1 MIGFSG
7 CIGALRENTCCLALY
22 STIIGVVLLAEI
34 SVLAALF
41 MSRDWLTQEVFAR
54 LDETV
59 IVSYYALVFEANILF
74 FLNLRA
80 SFLILLLSKCFWK
93 TFDELSSQ
101 SSHCFQKTAGH
112 LFWVLYSWLIFR
124 LFYTEKTLTF
134 KPLSTGCRCHSSAA
148 ACAHLRIGKEIFIS
162 ISPLKLFILL
172 KQVVCRFLAVSIR
185 HKVKMVQ
192 WMWTVATEP
201 GVLEGL
207 VFKLFT
213 AYFLQWQLKI
223 NQSLATAFFF
233 ILF

>member
-80 SFLILLLSKCFWK
+80 SFLIFLLSKCF
-93 TFDELSSQ
+93 
-101 SSHCFQKTAGH
+101 
-112 LFWVLYSWLIFR
+112 
-124 LFYTEKTLTF
+124 
-134 KPLSTGCRCHSSAA
+134 
-148 ACAHLRIGKEIFIS
+148 
-162 ISPLKLFILL
+162 
-172 KQVVCRFLAVSIR
+172 
-185 HKVKMVQ
+185 
-192 WMWTVATEP
+192 
-201 GVLEGL
+201 
-207 VFKLFT
+207 
-213 AYFLQWQLKI
+213 
-223 NQSLATAFFF
+223 
-233 ILF
+233 